1 MAKIV
6 IEIPAAVLYGTN
18 MNLAETTSFARKA
31 LAMEYY
37 TQKELSLGYCAEI
50 AGLSQFEFIQYLGKH
65 NISIFQFDDLEE
77 FQREVAVAKNE

>member
-1 MAKIV
+1 MCKISL
-6 IEIPAAVLYGTN
+6 EIPDAVLYGTN

-50 AGLSQFEFIQYLGKH
+50 AGLSQFEFIQFSGKH
-65 NISIFQFDDLEE
+65 KISIFQFDDEEE
-77 FQREVAVAKNE
+77 FLRDIENA